1 MGPTPSQ
8 VAEGR
13 YKGWKRVSEIGRYW
27 PKNKY
32 SFAKYL
38 TKVGD
43 WIETFPMSAED
54 MRKME
59 LAAHAWAVSQ
69 KKRVT
74 TARQRCA
81 EGKYCLRVILVDQR
95 RIRDYG

>member
-13 YKGWKRVSEIGRYW
+13 YKGWKRVSEVGRYW
-27 PKNKY
+27 PENKY

-43 WIETFPMSAED
+43 WIESFPMSHDD

-59 LAAHAWAVSQ
+59 LAAHAWAASQ
-69 KKRVT
+69 RKRIT
-74 TARQRCA
+74 TARQRQP
-81 EGKYCLRVILVDQR
+81 EGKYCLRVILISQHR
-95 RIRDYG
+95 KREYT